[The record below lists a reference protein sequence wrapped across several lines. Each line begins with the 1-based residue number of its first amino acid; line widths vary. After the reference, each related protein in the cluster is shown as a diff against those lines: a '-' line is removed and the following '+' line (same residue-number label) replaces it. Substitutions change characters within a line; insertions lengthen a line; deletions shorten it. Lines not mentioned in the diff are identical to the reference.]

1 MSLHLV
7 ISCDG
12 TMWGFGGSILR
23 ANGRR
28 FVWGTELNPV
38 TWCWYRSNGWF
49 DFMKNRLF
57 QRRPSLSWS
66 DLNRIIHFFQTEEH
80 PSCAQHTKK
89 SSTTV
94 FFLLMWSLNPK
105 ILEIFGGIS
114 TVVLC
119 PREPRGQNDRPL
131 RLVSC
136 LEHPESC
143 WESARVWFL
152 GRPISSLW
160 RNTFSTTLRTW
171 LQPLLLKE
179 KRSFIFF
186 YSYVHGTEIQSHEV
200 MH

>member
-1 MSLHLV
+1 M
-7 ISCDG
+7 
-12 TMWGFGGSILR
+12 GGLTSWKTGSSR
-23 ANGRR
+23 EGPPCH
-28 FVWGTELNPV
+28 GP
-38 TWCWYRSNGWF
+38 TWTGSFIFSRPRSTQVVHNTQ
-49 DFMKNRLF
+49 KNHQQLF
-57 QRRPSLSWS
+57 
-66 DLNRIIHFFQTEEH
+66 
-80 PSCAQHTKK
+80 
-89 SSTTV
+89 